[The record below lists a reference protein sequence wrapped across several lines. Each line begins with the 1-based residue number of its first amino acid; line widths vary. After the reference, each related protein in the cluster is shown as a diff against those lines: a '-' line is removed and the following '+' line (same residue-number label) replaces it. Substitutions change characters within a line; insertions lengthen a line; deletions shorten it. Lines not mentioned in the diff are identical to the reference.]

1 MTKWTTRNGGAWT
14 KYKEKEIIMRI
25 NEITNSQ
32 DKLELLRMIDA
43 AIWQAFDEENAFGD
57 NESNADTAKDKGQ
70 ITGQGVVAA
79 NTPKPVNAPRP
90 VATPVKTLN
99 PQQLAQMIKNFSVK
113 PSALPTTA
121 MPARPNINAAPSKS
135 NKNTSF
141 DTVNAKNDDA
151 KNKDGESDRQV

>member
-1 MTKWTTRNGGAWT
+1 
-14 KYKEKEIIMRI
+14 MRI

-57 NESNADTAKDKGQ
+57 DESNADSAKDKGQ
-70 ITGQGVVAA
+70 ITRQGVVAA
-79 NTPKPVNAPRP
+79 NTPKPANTPRP
-90 VATPVKTLN
+90 VATSVKPLN

-121 MPARPNINAAPSKS
+121 MPARFNINAAPTKS

-141 DTVNAKNDDA
+141 DTVNTKNEPAKD
-151 KNKDGESDRQV
+151 KDGEPDRQA